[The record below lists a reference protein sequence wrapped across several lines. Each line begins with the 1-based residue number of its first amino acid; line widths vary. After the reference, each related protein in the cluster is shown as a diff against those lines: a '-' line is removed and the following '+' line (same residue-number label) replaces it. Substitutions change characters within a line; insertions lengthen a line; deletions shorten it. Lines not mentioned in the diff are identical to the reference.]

1 MEWMQVG
8 IETTNEGIEPICGM
22 LYAMDITGTEIE
34 DAEDFTTFLEENT
47 QYWDYVD
54 EALMERA
61 HAPTVVKIY
70 LKDND
75 HGRQQLD
82 AVKARLDALKAE
94 DTENTLGSLNITIN
108 NMLEQDWGEN
118 WKQFYKPLKLGKKML
133 IRPEWEQIDDA
144 EGRTVFT
151 INPGMSF
158 GTGTHESTQLC
169 LESLENYLQSGDSV
183 LDLGCGSGILSVM
196 AMLLGAKDA
205 YAVDID
211 PNAVKIAEENA
222 AKNHVDAN
230 VYKTAAGNVLTDEA
244 LMEDIC
250 KKKYDIVLANIVADV
265 IIGLSDFACS
275 VLREG
280 GIMITSGIIHA
291 RLDEVEAKL
300 KQSGLNVLEIHKK
313 GEWAA
318 IVLKK

>member
-8 IETTNEGIEPICGM
+8 IETTKEGIEPICGM

-34 DAEDFTTFLEENT
+34 DAEDFTSFLSENK

-54 EALMERA
+54 DALMVRA
-61 HAPTVVKIY
+61 TAPTVVKVYI
-70 LKDND
+70 KDND
-75 HGRQQLD
+75 HGRQQLSD
-82 AVKARLDALKAE
+82 ICARLEELKVSEGE
-94 DTENTLGSLNITIN
+94 DVLGSLQITVN

-133 IRPEWEQIDDA
+133 IRPEWESVEDT

-169 LESLENYLQSGDSV
+169 LESLENYLKPLDSV

-222 AKNHVDAN
+222 QKNDVPLS
-230 VYKTAAGNVLTDEA
+230 VYKTAAGNVLTDSA
-244 LMEDIC
+244 LIADIC
-250 KKKYDIVLANIVADV
+250 EKKYDIVLANIVADV
-265 IIGLSDFACS
+265 IIGLSDFAYAA
-275 VLREG
+275 LRDG
-280 GIMITSGIIHA
+280 GTMITSGIIHA
-291 RLDEVEAKL
+291 RLDEVVEKL
-300 KQSGLNVLEIHKK
+300 RATGFEVLEINKK
-313 GEWAA
+313 GEWASV
-318 IVLKK
+318 VLKK

>member
-8 IETTNEGIEPICGM
+8 IETTKEGIDPICGM

-34 DAEDFTTFLEENT
+34 DADDFTSFLEENT

-54 EALMERA
+54 EDLMQRA
-61 HAPTVVKIY
+61 HAPTVVKVY

-75 HGRQQLD
+75 HGRQTLE
-82 AVKARLDALKAE
+82 AVKARLAELKASE
-94 DTENTLGSLNITIN
+94 DGEVLGSLNITIN

-133 IRPEWEQIDDA
+133 IRPEWEQVDDA

-169 LESLENYLQSGDSV
+169 LESLENYLNDGDSV

-222 AKNHVDAN
+222 AKNNVDAS
-230 VYKTAAGNVLTDEA
+230 VYKTAAGNVLTDDA
-244 LMEDIC
+244 LISEIC
-250 KKKYDIVLANIVADV
+250 VKSYDMVLANIVADV
-265 IIGLSDFACS
+265 IIGLSDFAYK
-275 VLREG
+275 VLKDG

-300 KQSGLNVLEIHKK
+300 KDSGFTVLEIHKK
-313 GEWAA
+313 GEWAS

>member
-8 IETTNEGIEPICGM
+8 IKTTKEGIEPICGM

-34 DAEDFTTFLEENT
+34 DADDFTSFLAENK

-54 EALMERA
+54 DALMERA

-75 HGRQQLD
+75 HGRQMLE
-82 AVKARLDALKAE
+82 AVKTRLAVLKAE
-94 DTENTLGSLNITIN
+94 DADGVLGELDITIN

-133 IRPEWEQIDDA
+133 IRPEWEQVEDT
-144 EGRTVFT
+144 EGRIVFT

-169 LESLENYLQSGDSV
+169 LESLENYLQTGDSV

-196 AMLLGAKDA
+196 AMLLGAADA

-222 AKNHVDAN
+222 QKNNVDAG

-244 LMEDIC
+244 LIEDIC
-250 KKKYDIVLANIVADV
+250 QKQYDVVLANIVADV
-265 IIGLSDFACS
+265 IIGLSDFAYNA
-275 VLREG
+275 LREG

-300 KQSGLNVLEIHKK
+300 KQSGLTVLEIHKK

>member
-8 IETTNEGIEPICGM
+8 IETTKEGIEPICGM

-34 DAEDFTTFLEENT
+34 DAEDFTTFLSENK

-54 EALMERA
+54 DALMERA
-61 HAPTVVKIY
+61 HTPTVVKIY

-75 HGRQQLD
+75 HGRQTLED
-82 AVKARLDALKAE
+82 VKARLAALKVE
-94 DTENTLGSLNITIN
+94 DGENVLGSLNITIN

-144 EGRTVFT
+144 EGRTMFT

-169 LESLENYLQSGDSV
+169 LESLENYLKTGDSV

-222 AKNHVDAN
+222 AKNNVPAS
-230 VYKTAAGNVLTDEA
+230 VYKTAAGNVLTDQA
-244 LMEDIC
+244 LIEDIC
-250 KKKYDIVLANIVADV
+250 KKRYDIVLANIVADV
-265 IIGLSDFACS
+265 IIGLADFACS
-275 VLREG
+275 ALREG

-291 RLDEVEAKL
+291 RLDEVEEKL
-300 KQSGLNVLEIHKK
+300 KQSGLTVLEIHKK

>member
-8 IETTNEGIEPICGM
+8 IETLNTGIDPVCGM

-54 EALMERA
+54 EELMERA
-61 HAPTVVKIY
+61 HAPTVVKVY

-75 HGRQQLD
+75 HGKAQL
-82 AVKARLDALKAE
+82 AQIKARLAELKAE
-94 DTENTLGSLNITIN
+94 DTQGLLGKLSVTVN
-108 NMLEQDWGEN
+108 NMKEQDWGEN
-118 WKQFYKPLKLGKKML
+118 WKQFYKPLKLGRKML
-133 IRPEWEQIDDA
+133 IRPEWETVEDT
-144 EGRTVFT
+144 EGRIVFT

-169 LESLENYLQSGDSV
+169 LESLENYLNPDDSV

-205 YAVDID
+205 FAVDID

-222 AKNHVDAN
+222 RKNNIDSN
-230 VYKTAAGNVLTDEA
+230 LYTTAAGNVLTDEA
-244 LMEDIC
+244 LIATIG
-250 KKKYDIVLANIVADV
+250 KKKYDVVLANIVADV
-265 IIGLSDFACS
+265 IIGLSDFAYDALCD
-275 VLREG
+275 G
-280 GIMITSGIIHA
+280 GVMITSGIIHA
-291 RLDEVEAKL
+291 RLDEVETKL
-300 KQSGLNVLEIHKK
+300 KQSGFTVLEIHKK

>member
-1 MEWMQVG
+1 MEWMQIG
-8 IETTNEGIEPICGM
+8 IETTQAGIDPICGM

-34 DAEDFTTFLEENT
+34 DAEDFTSFLEENT

-54 EALMERA
+54 EALMARA

-75 HGRQQLD
+75 HGRETFE
-82 AVKARLDALKAE
+82 AVKKRLAELKAE
-94 DTENTLGSLNITIN
+94 DAEGVLGTLNITVN

-133 IRPEWEQIDDA
+133 IRPEWETVEDT
-144 EGRTVFT
+144 EGRIVFT

-169 LESLENYLQSGDSV
+169 LESLENYLQAGDSV

-222 AKNHVDAN
+222 EKNAVAPS

-244 LMEDIC
+244 LIADIS
-250 KKKYDIVLANIVADV
+250 KKRYDIVLANIVADV
-265 IIGLSDFACS
+265 IIGLSDFAYAS
-275 VLREG
+275 LRDG

-300 KQSGLNVLEIHKK
+300 KASGFSVLEIHKK

>member
-8 IETTNEGIEPICGM
+8 IETLNTGIDPVCGM

-34 DAEDFTTFLEENT
+34 DAQDFTTFLEENT

-54 EALMERA
+54 DALMERA
-61 HAPTVVKIY
+61 HAPTVVKVY

-75 HGRQQLD
+75 HGREQLRQIKSRL
-82 AVKARLDALKAE
+82 AEMKAADDQGL
-94 DTENTLGSLNITIN
+94 LGNLSVVIN
-108 NMLEQDWGEN
+108 NMKEQDWGEN

-133 IRPEWEQIDDA
+133 ICPEWETVEDKD
-144 EGRTVFT
+144 GRIVFT

-169 LESLENYLQSGDSV
+169 LESLENYLQENDSV

-205 YAVDID
+205 FAVDID

-222 AKNHVDAN
+222 KKNNIDSCL
-230 VYKTAAGNVLTDEA
+230 YETAAGNVLTDDD
-244 LMEDIC
+244 LI
-250 KKKYDIVLANIVADV
+250 KKISKNNYDIVLANIVADV
-265 IIGLSDFACS
+265 IIGLSDFAFDA
-275 VLREG
+275 LREG

-300 KQSGLNVLEIHKK
+300 KQSGFTVLEIHKK

>member
-8 IETTNEGIEPICGM
+8 IETTKEGIDPICGM
-22 LYAMDITGTEIE
+22 LYTMDITGTEIE
-34 DAEDFTTFLEENT
+34 DADDFTSFLEENT

-54 EALMERA
+54 EDLMQRA
-61 HAPTVVKIY
+61 HAPTVVKVY

-75 HGRQQLD
+75 HGRQTLE
-82 AVKARLDALKAE
+82 AVKARLAELKASE
-94 DTENTLGSLNITIN
+94 DGEVLGSLNITIN

-133 IRPEWEQIDDA
+133 IRPEWEQVDDA

-169 LESLENYLQSGDSV
+169 LESLENYLNDGDSV

-222 AKNHVDAN
+222 AKNNVDAS
-230 VYKTAAGNVLTDEA
+230 VYKTAAGNVLTDDA
-244 LMEDIC
+244 LISEIC
-250 KKKYDIVLANIVADV
+250 VKSYDMVLANIVADV
-265 IIGLSDFACS
+265 IIGLSDFAYK
-275 VLREG
+275 VLKDG

-300 KQSGLNVLEIHKK
+300 KDSGFTVLEIHKK
-313 GEWAA
+313 GEWAS

>member
-8 IETTNEGIEPICGM
+8 IETTQDGIDMICGM

-54 EALMERA
+54 DALMERA
-61 HAPTVVKIY
+61 KAPTVVKVY
-70 LKDND
+70 LKENE
-75 HGRQQLD
+75 HGRQQLE
-82 AVKARLDALKAE
+82 AIKARLAELKQSADGE
-94 DTENTLGSLNITIN
+94 MLGSLSISIN
-108 NMLEQDWGEN
+108 NMQEQDWGEN

-133 IRPEWEQIDDA
+133 IRPEWETVEDT

-169 LESLENYLQSGDSV
+169 LESLENYLSDGDSV

-222 AKNHVDAN
+222 EKNNVDAS
-230 VYKTAAGNVLTDEA
+230 VYKTAAGNVLTDTA

-250 KKKYDIVLANIVADV
+250 KKQYDIVLANIVADV
-265 IIGLSDFACS
+265 IIGLSDFAYQA
-275 VLREG
+275 LRDG
-280 GIMITSGIIHA
+280 GVMITSGIIHA
-291 RLDEVEAKL
+291 RLDEVETKL
-300 KQSGLNVLEIHKK
+300 KDTGFTVLEINRK
-313 GEWAA
+313 GEWAS